1 MSFLASSLSR
11 SVLTLLRMFLA
22 RRVEKLSHS
31 WRVLKVITRQTPRQG
46 SGVIDD
52 RYAVRVVPWAGKLQR
67 REHEIPADQEER
79 AGVAELHGCH
89 LGSPRAQRET
99 RRAR

>member
-11 SVLTLLRMFLA
+11 SVLTLFRMFLA

-46 SGVIDD
+46 ARRSLG
-52 RYAVRVVPWAGKLQR
+52 RQLQR

-79 AGVAELHGCH
+79 ARVVELHGCH